1 MESQWYLEVNG
12 QKIGPFALDHIQ
24 GLYAD
29 GEIKGENH
37 VTSDQLE
44 GQWITVQELI
54 DSLRV
59 AAPPPPTSDFSAAP
73 PPPPDEDD
81 DDEENAGI
89 ALPVLESAEEKSEPS
104 FAPAFESAEPVEEE
118 SAPPPP
124 PEAAA
129 VFNSEFQPPPRPPDL
144 LSAAAAAEA
153 AKKLAA
159 TAAPTDAVT
168 KAPPAKPIDEPSVAP
183 TNDPAISMLSSLQL
197 FKERQEKTTDTY
209 DPTMVIEG
217 DLSGNQSSSPRM
229 WMVAVIAG
237 IILGCISWG
246 VLKTLKNKTQAPSG
260 TMTQISNHSP
270 SQQPFSAPPARPPIT
285 SNVTTPPN
293 SAFRP
298 AEAPHDTQ
306 HRLAPPR
313 PLVAPSSAP
322 APVRQ
327 FEPPRDQQPPPQID
341 TAQPNEVPP
350 QPQYAP
356 QYQAYPPPNGN
367 GNTDP
372 ANQPQVVPQTQPYQ
386 DPNNPGAP
394 PVYPAGNEIYQNT
407 NPGGGTPQGFP
418 QGNPPPGTDGFAAP
432 SVPQQVP
439 QEQQD
444 LMLQQQQLNQQN
456 QPPSQ

>member
-1 MESQWYLEVNG
+1 MAESQWYLEVNG
-12 QKIGPFALDHIQ
+12 QKIGPCALDHIQ
-24 GLYAD
+24 GLFAD

-44 GQWITVQELI
+44 GQWITVQELV

-59 AAPPPPTSDFSAAP
+59 AAPPPPTSDFSTAP
-73 PPPPDEDD
+73 PPPPVDEDD
-81 DDEENAGI
+81 DDENAGI
-89 ALPVLESAEEKSEPS
+89 ALPVLESPEENSFPPS
-104 FAPAFESAEPVEEE
+104 FESAEPIEEE

-153 AKKLAA
+153 AKKLAS
-159 TAAPTDAVT
+159 TAAPTNAAPT
-168 KAPPAKPIDEPSVAP
+168 KAPPPKPIEEPAIAP

-217 DLSGNQSSSPRM
+217 DLSRNQSSSPRM

-246 VLKTLKNKTQAPSG
+246 VLKTLKNKTQAPPG
-260 TMTQISNHSP
+260 TMTQISNHGRG
-270 SQQPFSAPPARPPIT
+270 QPFSAPQARPPVT

-298 AEAPHDTQ
+298 AEGPHDVQ
-306 HRLAPPR
+306 HRMAPPR

-327 FEPPRDQQPPPQID
+327 FEPPRDQQPQID

-372 ANQPQVVPQTQPYQ
+372 ANQPPQQQVVPQQPYV
-386 DPNNPGAP
+386 DPNNPQAP

-407 NPGGGTPQGFP
+407 NPGGGLP
-418 QGNPPPGTDGFAAP
+418 QGNPPPGTEGNSAP